1 MINYILPT
9 LLLIFSNISFENN
22 LIGLWKSTDDNIVKF
37 LKFNDDG
44 SLQEIMQTQTL
55 DYKFKKTDNF
65 IEIELENGSLIE
77 NSFYIDADT
86 LTIQFFENGKS
97 TTNKYV
103 RKKLA
108 L

>member
-1 MINYILPT
+1 MINFILPT

-37 LKFNDDG
+37 LKFSDDG
-44 SLQEIMQTQTL
+44 SLQEIMQSQTL

>member
-55 DYKFKKTDNF
+55 DYKFRKTDNF

>member
-1 MINYILPT
+1 MINFILPT

-37 LKFNDDG
+37 LKFSDDG

-55 DYKFKKTDNF
+55 NYKFKKTDNF

>member
-1 MINYILPT
+1 MINFILPT

-37 LKFNDDG
+37 LKFSDDG

-77 NSFYIDADT
+77 NS
-86 LTIQFFENGKS
+86 
-97 TTNKYV
+97 
-103 RKKLA
+103 
-108 L
+108 

>member
-1 MINYILPT
+1 MI
-9 LLLIFSNISFENN
+9 LIFSNISFENN

-37 LKFNDDG
+37 LKFSDDG
-44 SLQEIMQTQTL
+44 SLQEIMQSQTL
-55 DYKFKKTDNF
+55 DFKFKKTDNF

-77 NSFYIDADT
+77 NSFHIVADT

>member
-1 MINYILPT
+1 MINFILPT

-37 LKFNDDG
+37 LKFSDDG

>member
-1 MINYILPT
+1 MINFILPT

-37 LKFNDDG
+37 LKFSDDG
-44 SLQEIMQTQTL
+44 SLQEIMQSQTL

-77 NSFYIDADT
+77 NSFYIVADT

>member
-37 LKFNDDG
+37 LKFSDDG
-44 SLQEIMQTQTL
+44 SLQKIMQSQTL

>member
-44 SLQEIMQTQTL
+44 SLQEIMQSQTL

>member
-22 LIGLWKSTDDNIVKF
+22 LIGLWKSTDDKIVKF
-37 LKFNDDG
+37 LKFSHDG

>member
-37 LKFNDDG
+37 LKFSDDG
-44 SLQEIMQTQTL
+44 SLQEIMQSQTL

>member
-37 LKFNDDG
+37 LKFSDDG